1 MKKLLLTG
9 IAIAG
14 LVAGASAAS
23 AADLPARQAPPPAP
37 FVAAVPIFTWTGFY
51 VGAQAGYSW
60 GDNNNGFGIANSNV
74 AFIGGTPFVVSGLN
88 NGDSSDGF
96 LIGGHVGYNA
106 QFGQFVV
113 GVEGDLEWSDLG
125 GSDSTFALTN
135 VNTRQTVLIN
145 SGLGLDWQGSIRA
158 RLGWAF
164 DRTMIYATGGFAFAG
179 VNDSNNFNIVNP
191 LFTNGDDTVS
201 GWTLGAGVEYAFTN
215 NLTTR
220 IEYRYT
226 SYDNSGT
233 NFFDDASF
241 DRGKD
246 LDFHTVRVGVSY
258 KF

>member
-1 MKKLLLTG
+1 MKKILLSSVALL
-9 IAIAG
+9 G
-14 LVAGASAAS
+14 LVTAAS
-23 AADLPARQAPPPAP
+23 AADLPMRQAPPAP
-37 FVAAVPIFTWTGFY
+37 FIAAVPIFTWTGFY

-233 NFFDDASF
+233 NFFDDVSL